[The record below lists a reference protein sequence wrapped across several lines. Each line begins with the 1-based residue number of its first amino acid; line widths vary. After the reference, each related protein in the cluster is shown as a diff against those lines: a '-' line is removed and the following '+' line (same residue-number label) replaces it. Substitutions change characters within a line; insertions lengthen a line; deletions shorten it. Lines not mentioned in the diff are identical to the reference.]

1 MQWLLWYIPNILFGY
16 LAFHDFGIVS
26 VLFFSVAL
34 AQLSCLGGQ
43 NCFESL
49 CPYTNVQYACNISV
63 PLVFTRWTVPT
74 QSCGGTSTTLLLLRQ
89 TAQSNCGSQSIQ
101 CGLFKAS
108 NVPPIGDTPC
118 TSSILHVSI
127 TPELNGSSI
136 TCNSSDV
143 GAQYYIGSAEI
154 LVLCKFIVMYMY
166 MKL

>member
-1 MQWLLWYIPNILFGY
+1 MIL
-16 LAFHDFGIVS
+16 
-26 VLFFSVAL
+26 VLYMCFFFFFSVAL

-43 NCFESL
+43 NCFEPL
-49 CPYTNVQYACNISV
+49 CPYTSVQYACNISV

-74 QSCGGTSTTLLLLRQ
+74 QSCGGTSKTLLLLSQ
-89 TAQSNCGSQSIQ
+89 TAQSNCGNQSIQ